1 MNYSVSKSYISRFP
15 ENSNS
20 QHSRNFAIKKSE
32 IEFWGYR
39 MLDLSPFSIF
49 FKPDEITVY
58 DVEHYQEITQAY

>member
-1 MNYSVSKSYISRFP
+1 MKYSVSQNYISRFP

-20 QHSRNFAIKKSE
+20 WSSRNFAIKKSE
-32 IEFWGYR
+32 IEFWGFR
-39 MLDLSPFSIF
+39 MIDLSPFSMF